1 MRYIPDIHMLTGI
14 SINVAYQLI
23 RYVMATM
30 SFFKDLTKFFAK
42 FHIFPKLCMHVG
54 KDYTN
59 EFPKFQVHRPC

>member
-1 MRYIPDIHMLTGI
+1 
-14 SINVAYQLI
+14 
-23 RYVMATM
+23 MATM